1 MFRLL
6 EPANHLT
13 PPDASTV
20 VLFGKRWVITE
31 YAHISDAPPFTC
43 ISYAW
48 GDEKERNPVYQDQV
62 MSSRTIPT
70 LETTISASQSQKS
83 WAANIKFSYNSDLEK
98 EEAGQAAALTA
109 SQALWIDTFCVP
121 AKEPARTICLQS
133 MGEIFSSAYQVIVV
147 LTKQCSGVIRSIHQ
161 TGNLGASKIG
171 TLEKE
176 DWVSRAWTY
185 QEAVNSRSLYFIV
198 EGEDNT
204 IVSGQ
209 DFLRAIVDAI
219 EVYKQRHDL
228 DNASWIKFHPRLY
241 NLEALLADYLIA
253 DYSTRSAY
261 QVMSA
266 MDQRSAERAD
276 DIFYAMIGAISSA
289 PEKIERAETL
299 SPAEYFMRVCE
310 RKGDYSFIYSNAKRS
325 KTAGQH
331 WRPAKGKATAVLPN
345 LITFGDNEA
354 GIQEPSHLKLEN
366 MNRLKPGNI
375 NEDAL
380 KAARWFAG
388 SKDEEM
394 PKTDVAAKILKRL
407 ISLGFTGCGEY
418 LEFETGFFF
427 PHSKPEQSKD
437 MLVVVSTE
445 IHWVTGG
452 PGLLLRSNNTDI
464 KDFCDVGA
472 FVGRNAKVGTSVKVG

>member
-13 PPDASTV
+13 PHDASTV
-20 VLFGKRWVITE
+20 ELFGKRWVITDYVE
-31 YAHISDAPPFTC
+31 ISDAPPFTC

-48 GDEKERNPVYQDQV
+48 DGEKEKNLVYHDQV

-83 WAANIKFSYNSDLEK
+83 WAANIKFSYNSDPEK
-98 EEAGQAAALTA
+98 EEAGQLAAFTA
-109 SQALWIDTFCVP
+109 SQAFWIDTFCVP

-133 MGEIFSSAYQVIVV
+133 MGEIFSAAYQVIVV
-147 LTKQCSGVIRSIHQ
+147 LTAQCSGVIQSIQQ
-161 TGNLGASKIG
+161 TGNLDASKIRA
-171 TLEKE
+171 LEKE
-176 DWVSRAWTY
+176 GWVSRAWTY

-198 EGEDNT
+198 EGENN

-219 EVYKQRHDL
+219 EDYKQLRDL
-228 DNASWIKFHPRLY
+228 DNANWIKSHPRLN

-253 DYSTRSAY
+253 NYSTRSAY

-276 DIFYAMIGAISSA
+276 DIFYAMIGSISNA
-289 PEKIERAETL
+289 PEKIESAETL

-325 KTAGQH
+325 KTAGQL
-331 WRPAKGKATAVLPN
+331 WRPEEGKATAVLPN

-354 GIQEPSHLKLEN
+354 GIQEPAHLKLEN

-394 PKTDVAAKILKRL
+394 PKTDVAAKILNRL

-427 PHSKPEQSKD
+427 PQSKPEQPKD

-464 KDFCDVGA
+464 NEFCDVGA